1 MAANWPVTIPY
12 EALTGSLKVSPFRAP
27 LATDM
32 DDGQQR
38 RRPSTTK
45 NIATVGFVI
54 PMDPTA
60 FEEFKGFVRDTLV
73 SGVLPFT
80 MPIWTGADYE
90 DRTCTFREPYED
102 DPGSGSMHQVTVNLD
117 VEDY

>member
-1 MAANWPVTIPY
+1 MAIAWPSTIPY
-12 EALTGSLKVSPFRAP
+12 EALVGSIKADPFRAP

-38 RRPSTTK
+38 RRRSTTK
-45 NIATVGFVI
+45 NIATLAFII

-60 FEEFKGFVRDTLV
+60 FAAFKAFVRDTLV
-73 SGVLPFT
+73 DGTLPFT
-80 MPIWTGADYE
+80 MPIWTGADYD
-90 DRTCTFREPYED
+90 DRTCSFVERYQD
-102 DPGSGSMHQVTVNLD
+102 NPGSGEMHQVSVNLD